1 MSLSQPSD
9 TACTDLFESPW
20 LYILTIDTTGVIL
33 TANEPARLLLDL
45 DPVEASRNIRSTLLS
60 SLYIP
65 APADRGLSREL
76 HGETIQEIE
85 IVTPA
90 SIVRWFEWRVVPVR
104 GHTPLPG
111 HGHGGSGAVART
123 GAASNSGT
131 RAPETAGSEA
141 PAPEGADSR
150 APRFLC
156 VGTDVSRRHRAE
168 ERNRVLFDE
177 SKDMIFTC
185 APDDRITEVNEA
197 GVRFLGG
204 RTPSALVNRKIT
216 DFYVSVADRD
226 FYRHRMA
233 NDGYVKD
240 LELVMRREDGT
251 RIVVLETS
259 TAVKDGDG
267 NILEYHGIIKDISE
281 RIRLEQDHM
290 KMNIELA
297 ETNRKL
303 RHTQSRLVQQE
314 KLASVGRL
322 AAGVAHE
329 INNPL
334 SFVKSNFDSLKEYV
348 RRLSSYLERTVPA
361 RGAGAGSSVGA
372 AESAE
377 AGSALPAQI
386 RHILNDLETLF
397 DESEHGFDRM
407 VSIVQGLRNFARTG
421 TTDTE
426 PYNLNSAVE
435 TTLAILRNEYKHVAT
450 IEQHLE
456 EVPDVYCVPD
466 EINQVILNVLVNAVQ
481 AIRSLEDEH
490 PRPIRIYT
498 GSTETSVYCRIEDAG
513 PGIPAKDLPQIF
525 EPFFTTKPHG
535 QGTGLGLSISYDII
549 VNKHGGDLSAEN
561 LEGGGA
567 SFLIQLPRVA
577 PGTAPDAADAADT
590 AAG

>member
-1 MSLSQPSD
+1 MSPSPLSES
-9 TACTDLFESPW
+9 ACHSLFHSAW
-20 LYILTIDTTGVIL
+20 LYVLTVDAAGVIL
-33 TANEPARLLLDL
+33 NANEPARRLLDL
-45 DPVEASRNIRSTLLS
+45 DSAEGGRNIRSTLLS
-60 SLYIP
+60 SLYFP
-65 APADRGLSREL
+65 VSTNESSLREL
-76 HGETIQEIE
+76 HGETIQEVDL
-85 IVTPA
+85 VTPA
-90 SIVRWFEWRVVPVR
+90 GVVRWFEWRV
-104 GHTPLPG
+104 TPLGYAGPI
-111 HGHGGSGAVART
+111 GSHRRGDARPDT
-123 GAASNSGT
+123 DGRPPQT
-131 RAPETAGSEA
+131 
-141 PAPEGADSR
+141 
-150 APRFLC
+150 PRFLC
-156 VGTDVSRRHRAE
+156 VGTDVSRRHQAE

-185 APDDRITEVNEA
+185 APDDRITEVNDA
-197 GVRFLGG
+197 GVRLLGA
-204 RTPSALVNRKIT
+204 RTASALINRKIT

-233 NDGYVKD
+233 NVGYVKD
-240 LELVMRREDGT
+240 LELVMRREGGR

-348 RRLSSYLERTVPA
+348 RRLSSYLEGTGFGESNTGRA
-361 RGAGAGSSVGA
+361 AGSK
-372 AESAE
+372 
-377 AGSALPAQI
+377 ALPAEI
-386 RHILNDLETLF
+386 RHILGDLETLF
-397 DESEHGFDRM
+397 GESEHGFDRM

-421 TTDTE
+421 PADRE
-426 PYNLNSAVE
+426 PYNLNTAVD

-450 IEQHLE
+450 IERHLE

-466 EINQVILNVLVNAVQ
+466 EINQVILNVLVNSVQ
-481 AIRSLEDEH
+481 AIRSLGDER
-490 PRPIRIYT
+490 PRPIRIST
-498 GSTETSVYCRIEDAG
+498 GTAEASVYCRIEDSG
-513 PGIPAKDLPQIF
+513 PGIPAKDMPQIF

-549 VNKHGGDLSAEN
+549 VNKHGGDLTAEN
-561 LEGGGA
+561 LPDGGA
-567 SFLIQLPRVA
+567 SFLIQLPR
-577 PGTAPDAADAADT
+577 GTSGAPDES
-590 AAG
+590 G